1 MPRHGKGYWW
11 DKTARLWRIRF
22 AIPGQHGRSYKA
34 SLGSEWTERQVLEHV
49 GNLRKQA
56 IDGTLGREDRLIS
69 DALELFL
76 ERAEHE
82 FKGYDKLKGH
92 VRAIWKWIDGKRF
105 SEIGDIARNYRKFHR
120 GKMSGSTINRRVALL
135 RRVTNIAW
143 KELGWIDRPVHFE
156 MAKEKPRTMHLAMAQ
171 VEALI
176 GNLTHQPTIDAVWI
190 AVCTG
195 MRQGEIWSLTQAS
208 IRGDVLV
215 LDDTKN
221 SDPRICPIMPQMAD
235 AVTRLPMPV
244 THRSVFRHFKVAAQA
259 IGLPSL
265 TFHDLR
271 HTTAS
276 LIINAGGTL
285 KDVQEVL
292 GQRSAASA
300 NRYAHMITERKR
312 TVLAMAMQP
321 SIAPEQKKETG

>member
-1 MPRHGKGYWW
+1 MPRHGKGYWY
-11 DKTARLWRIRF
+11 DKTARFWRIRF
-22 AIPGQHGRSYKA
+22 ALPGQHGRSYKA
-34 SLGSEWTERQVLEHV
+34 SLGPEWTERQVIEHV
-49 GNLRKQA
+49 ANLRRQA

-69 DALELFL
+69 DALEIFL
-76 ERAEHE
+76 ERAED
-82 FKGYDKLKGH
+82 FKGYDKLRGH
-92 VRAIWKWIDGKRF
+92 LRAIWPWIEGKRF
-105 SEIGDIARNYRKFHR
+105 SEIGEIARNYRRFSK
-120 GKMSGSTINRRVALL
+120 GKIAGATINRRVALL

-156 MAKEKPRTMHLAMAQ
+156 MAREKPRTTHLTMAEVQ
-171 VEALI
+171 ALV
-176 GNLTHQPTIDAVWI
+176 GHLTHQATIDAVWI

-195 MRQGEIWSLTQAS
+195 MRQGEIWSLTKAS
-208 IRGDVLV
+208 VRGDVLV

-221 SDPRICPIMPQMAD
+221 SDPRICPILPQMRE

-244 THRSVFRHFKVAAQA
+244 SHRSVFRHFKVAAKA
-259 IGLPSL
+259 IGMPDLR
-265 TFHDLR
+265 FHDLR

-321 SIAPEQKKETG
+321 SIAPDEQEKTG